1 MSMSRENSEIYEFG
15 DFRLDARERRIDR
28 IDGTKAGSLP
38 EKAFLTLL
46 SLLRNGGKLLT
57 KEELIADVWPDT
69 IVEDNN
75 LGKAIHAVRQFLGV
89 ADVKLKYI
97 ETVPKHGYRFIAHVN
112 KIGADHDRDGGA
124 PVARAFPGR
133 SPAYDLYIR
142 GKVKAG
148 SENIEDT
155 ENAIKVLEAAI
166 AIDPLFAPAYAQLAR
181 AFNTRAF
188 KFSAGPERKLL
199 HENADVAVEKAL
211 SLEPNLAEGHFAR
224 GLILWTNT
232 KGFPHEQAIRAYKRS
247 LALDPNSDEAHH
259 QLSMIYAHIGL
270 LEEAHEEIDQALEL
284 NPNNAMARFRVGV
297 YSAYQGK
304 FDDALRV
311 FKTIPRDVS
320 PMLVDRCMAEIMVQT
335 GRDREADETVEK
347 HFKSHPVDEGGSFT
361 SVKALLLAKWG
372 RTKQAEQAIGHAA
385 KIGSDYGH
393 FHHTAHNIA
402 SAYAAL
408 DRAEEA
414 VFWLE
419 KAADTGF
426 PNYTY
431 FRIDPNLDPIRGHE
445 LFDGFMKKLRPQW
458 ERYRILAAA
467 PHHSPA
473 PYSSRVVT

>member
-1 MSMSRENSEIYEFG
+1 MVSMSRERSEIYEFG

-28 IDGTKAGSLP
+28 LDGTKAGSLP

-46 SLLRNGGKLLT
+46 TLLRNGGKLLT

-69 IVEDNN
+69 IVEENN
-75 LGKAIHAVRQFLGV
+75 LGKAVHAVRQFLGE
-89 ADVKLKYI
+89 ADGKVKYI

-112 KIGADHDRDGGA
+112 KSGADTDTDSGA
-124 PVARAFPGR
+124 AAPARAFPGR

-166 AIDPLFAPAYAQLAR
+166 AIDPFFAPAYAQLAR

-270 LEEAHEEIDQALEL
+270 LNEAHEEIDQALEL
-284 NPNNAMARFRVGV
+284 NPNNTMARFRVGV
-297 YSAYQGK
+297 YYAYQAK
-304 FDDALRV
+304 FEDALRV
-311 FKTIPRDVS
+311 FKTIPHDV
-320 PMLVDRCMAEIMVQT
+320 
-335 GRDREADETVEK
+335 
-347 HFKSHPVDEGGSFT
+347 
-361 SVKALLLAKWG
+361 
-372 RTKQAEQAIGHAA
+372 
-385 KIGSDYGH
+385 
-393 FHHTAHNIA
+393 
-402 SAYAAL
+402 
-408 DRAEEA
+408 
-414 VFWLE
+414 
-419 KAADTGF
+419 
-426 PNYTY
+426 
-431 FRIDPNLDPIRGHE
+431 
-445 LFDGFMKKLRPQW
+445 
-458 ERYRILAAA
+458 
-467 PHHSPA
+467 
-473 PYSSRVVT
+473 